1 MKEVINFI
9 AWQWK
14 KWEGWQRVYAVSM
27 FMIVVG
33 FVMPGLLGA
42 LILVVGLTSLL
53 SWLFKWA
60 VWDSVTT
67 AFEEYKK
74 EKDGST
80 DAS

>member
-1 MKEVINFI
+1 MKEVLDFLG
-9 AWQWK
+9 WQWR
-14 KWEGWQRVYAVSM
+14 KWEMWQRIYAVSM
-27 FMIVVG
+27 IMIVLG

-60 VWDSVTT
+60 VWDSIS
-67 AFEEYKK
+67 ASFQEYKK
-74 EKDGST
+74 EKDEST